1 MCSQFFGDAAIANNM
16 ILGGTTATVVNV
28 PLGYATALA
37 LAVYV
42 SGGVSGT
49 AQRCPQAMG
58 TAMLLFGIM
67 AVTDRRNMEVP
78 KGGVGAAIGLVLFG
92 VITASGSNTGA
103 ALNPARDFS
112 PRLYSYIIGY
122 DNVFKA
128 GDHFFWI
135 PLVACYVG
143 AFIGA
148 YLYFFCIEVHHPDEL
163 EETPAGLELQMTPAD
178 VK

>member
-1 MCSQFFGDAAIANNM
+1 
-16 ILGGTTATVVNV
+16 
-28 PLGYATALA
+28 
-37 LAVYV
+37 
-42 SGGVSGT
+42 
-49 AQRCPQAMG
+49 MG

-122 DNVFKA
+122 DNVFK
-128 GDHFFWI
+128 
-135 PLVACYVG
+135 
-143 AFIGA
+143 
-148 YLYFFCIEVHHPDEL
+148 
-163 EETPAGLELQMTPAD
+163 
-178 VK
+178 